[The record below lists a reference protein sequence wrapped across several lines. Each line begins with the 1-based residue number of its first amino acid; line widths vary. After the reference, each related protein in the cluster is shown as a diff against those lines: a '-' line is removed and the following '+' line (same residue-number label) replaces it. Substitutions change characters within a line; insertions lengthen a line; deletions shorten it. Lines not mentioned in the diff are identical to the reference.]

1 MAGEWLQCGVSSH
14 SWGRNLLTA
23 NDSLFYLRTDELYY
37 RNWLKTTEAMCKLEE
52 VFFDWVESDSFVHIG
67 G

>member
-1 MAGEWLQCGVSSH
+1 MAVKS
-14 SWGRNLLTA
+14 
-23 NDSLFYLRTDELYY
+23 YLRTDELYY

-52 VFFDWVESDSFVHIG
+52 VFFDWAESDSYVDIG